1 MEKIEFEL
9 SPEELE
15 TLRLQCEKIGAVFT
29 EFFTQ
34 LREAINAFLE
44 KVREIAISLARFFL
58 KLQLIEWKVPYPI
71 ANWISEKV
79 NSYWAMQIGFAW
91 LRRKFVL

>member
-1 MEKIEFEL
+1 MEKIESEL
-9 SPEELE
+9 SPGELE
-15 TLRLQCEKIGAVFT
+15 ALRLQCEKVVAVFT
-29 EFFTQ
+29 ELSNEIQ
-34 LREAINAFLE
+34 EVVKVFLE

-58 KLQLIEWKVPYPI
+58 KIQLLEWKIPCPI
-71 ANWISEKV
+71 AYWLPEKV